1 MNKIK
6 SLALAAVAA
15 LAFIVAGTQSAQ
27 AGGPLRFGIKAG
39 ATVNSLKFNSDLL
52 SSSNRCG
59 FTAGLNAQF
68 SAPIIGVGVDAS
80 VMYTRRQASVTT
92 VQEDWVA
99 GPGAYQ
105 AVVTSSNVH
114 SDYIEIPVLFR
125 WNIGLPGV
133 GKIVT
138 PYLATGPDFSFLM
151 SKKNAENALANKT
164 FDFAWDFGLGLRLV
178 DHLELGAFYGL
189 GISNAA
195 SGDQSLHGKNRFWTV
210 TAAWLF

>member
-1 MNKIK
+1 MKRITR
-6 SLALAAVAA
+6 LALAAVAA
-15 LAFIVAGTQSAQ
+15 LAFFVTGSQQAQ

-39 ATVNSLKFNSDLL
+39 ATVNSLKFNNDLL

-59 FTAGLNAQF
+59 FTAGLDAQF
-68 SAPIIGVGVDAS
+68 TAPIIGIGVDAS
-80 VMYTRRQASVTT
+80 VMYTRREAQVKEGNFA
-92 VQEDWVA
+92 
-99 GPGAYQ
+99 
-105 AVVTSSNVH
+105 SNVH
-114 SDYIEIPVLFR
+114 SDYLEIPVLFR

-133 GKIVT
+133 GKIIT

-164 FDFAWDFGLGLRLV
+164 FDFAWDFGLGVRLV
-178 DHLELGAFYGL
+178 DHLEIGAYYGL

>member
-15 LAFIVAGTQSAQ
+15 LAFIGAGTQTAQ
-27 AGGPLRFGIKAG
+27 AGSPLRFGVKAG
-39 ATVNSLKFNSDLL
+39 ATVNSLKFNNDLL

-59 FTAGLNAQF
+59 FTGGLNLQF

-80 VMYTRRQASVTT
+80 LMYTRREAQVKVMNEA
-92 VQEDWVA
+92 
-99 GPGAYQ
+99 
-105 AVVTSSNVH
+105 SNVH